1 MSYIWCDKDEQIQ
14 DWAPPAGPLYLD
26 TEFMRDRT
34 YWPRLALVQAHD
46 GDAIRLIDT
55 TGVSAPVLGAVLTD
69 RCLVMHSC
77 SEDLE
82 ALQYFTGECPE
93 HIEDTQIAA
102 ALVGED
108 MQMSYQRLVEQQL
121 GVALPKGATRTDWLR
136 RPLSA
141 EQLSYAEDDVKY
153 LPEVAGRLRERLR
166 ALGREAWWREECD
179 RLVADVRRRGQGGE
193 PWHAVKGAGVLQ
205 GEELAALAAL
215 ARWREETARQRDLPR
230 SFVLKD
236 PVMLELSQR
245 RRLDRSTLQSLGL
258 HPKLIQRDGERI
270 IACLEQGRRETPPR
284 PLPEPLARSQ
294 RDQVKQLRDRVT
306 AVAND
311 LGLQPEVLVRRRWLE
326 ALVRDP
332 ESLPEPLRGWRRE
345 PVAEPLLEM
354 L

>member
-1 MSYIWCDKDEQIQ
+1 MSYIWCDTDERIQ
-14 DWAPPAGPLYLD
+14 DWQPAAGPLYLD
-26 TEFMRDRT
+26 TEFMRERT

-55 TGVSAPVLGAVLTD
+55 TRVTATALGQVLAD

-82 ALQYFTGECPE
+82 ALQYFTGQCPG

-108 MQMSYQRLVEQQL
+108 MQMSYQRLVEQLL
-121 GVALPKGATRTDWLR
+121 GVALPKGATRTDWLK

-153 LPEVAGRLRERLR
+153 LPEVTGRLRERLH

-193 PWHAVKGAGVLQ
+193 PWHGVKGAGALQ
-205 GEELAALAAL
+205 GEALAALAEL

-236 PVMLELSQR
+236 PVMLELSR
-245 RRLDRSTLQSLGL
+245 RSRVDRSALQSLGL
-258 HPKLIQRDGERI
+258 HPKLVQRDGERI
-270 IACLEQGRRETPPR
+270 IACLQQGRRQAPPE
-284 PLPEPLARSQ
+284 PLPEPLDRPQ
-294 RDQVKQLRDRVT
+294 RDRVKQLRDRVT
-306 AVAND
+306 VLAGD

-332 ESLPEPLRGWRRE
+332 ASLPEPLRGWRRE